1 MNRKNFIKI
10 KAKDVQNFNQ
20 GPPEKTSAIATS
32 VPAPG
37 PRPRGVFLPVRSSD
51 LSFSNTV

>member
-1 MNRKNFIKI
+1 MNRKNVIKI

-20 GPPEKTSAIATS
+20 GPPEKKSVITTS

-37 PRPRGVFLPVRSSD
+37 PPPRGVFLPVRSSD
-51 LSFSNTV
+51 LFF